1 MVIHAGSGG
10 ISMTGHLLSWRPL
23 VLIGLISYSLYLWHW
38 PLLVF
43 AKYYLVRTPSGFE
56 TMVLIMAAFV
66 AATLSWHFVERPFRK
81 HKARVNRKAVY
92 AGGVIATV
100 IVVSL
105 GAWAV
110 AKQGVPDRFPAE
122 VVKLAGGADD
132 VSKSSRACME
142 RNKRWEKGEDLC
154 VIGVESTKPSFVVL
168 GDSHAGALMPGI
180 ALAAKE
186 HGRSGLHAAMQSCP
200 PLDGVANRN
209 DETGRSCIRFRE
221 GIVKQIE
228 AMPEVRK
235 VLLIARWPAYSE
247 GTRYGP
253 DDSGPNPVL
262 LDMSGTISGN
272 HAVFALGLER
282 MVKRLQQ
289 AGKEVFF
296 VFSVPEVGLNV
307 PSRLA
312 KQKLFNVEDDIRP
325 TTKAFFARNQY
336 VFEISKT
343 LEEQHGVK
351 ILYPHQLLCLGDS
364 CSVMHEGAAL
374 YSDDDHLGAYGS
386 MHVRKI
392 FDEVF

>member
-1 MVIHAGSGG
+1 
-10 ISMTGHLLSWRPL
+10 
-23 VLIGLISYSLYLWHW
+23 
-38 PLLVF
+38 
-43 AKYYLVRTPSGFE
+43 
-56 TMVLIMAAFV
+56 
-66 AATLSWHFVERPFRK
+66 
-81 HKARVNRKAVY
+81 
-92 AGGVIATV
+92 
-100 IVVSL
+100 
-105 GAWAV
+105 
-110 AKQGVPDRFPAE
+110 
-122 VVKLAGGADD
+122 
-132 VSKSSRACME
+132 
-142 RNKRWEKGEDLC
+142 
-154 VIGVESTKPSFVVL
+154 
-168 GDSHAGALMPGI
+168 
-180 ALAAKE
+180 
-186 HGRSGLHAAMQSCP
+186 
-200 PLDGVANRN
+200 
-209 DETGRSCIRFRE
+209 
-221 GIVKQIE
+221 
-228 AMPEVRK
+228 
-235 VLLIARWPAYSE
+235 
-247 GTRYGP
+247 
-253 DDSGPNPVL
+253 
-262 LDMSGTISGN
+262 MSGTISGN